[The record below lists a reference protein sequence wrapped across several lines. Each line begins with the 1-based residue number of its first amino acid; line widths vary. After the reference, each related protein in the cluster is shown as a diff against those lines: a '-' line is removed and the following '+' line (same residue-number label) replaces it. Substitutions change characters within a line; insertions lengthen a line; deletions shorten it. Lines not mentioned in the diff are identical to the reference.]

1 MPKGGVQMT
10 TAARGGSWF
19 LNLLRERSMQIALLI
34 WVACSAAIFPLSQDK
49 LPFNRPALAAVPDRL
64 QIYVAIFGW
73 FYALIFMGVTYA
85 LTRKRAVPDMAGRAP
100 NAMMSLRETIA
111 LWIYGVVVMAAG
123 QILGRRM
130 FGEGI
135 GLHLNGSLFGMTRM
149 ATPREVWV
157 WAVFNFVLL
166 AMVPYIVFRARGYSR
181 EALNLKSSNLRNDTL
196 VIAVVLA
203 METAFEMVG
212 NKILTLTG
220 HQILVGGA
228 LSFVVHLLGTG
239 LPVMIF
245 IYAILMPRYMR
256 ITGSVA
262 ATTLLGAVSY
272 AALHLFE
279 YWTVYDSAPHSVLSV
294 IFVLLT
300 FANPGLVKSYLTVR
314 TGNAWVHL
322 WGFHAIAP
330 HVTSDTPMIVDI
342 FGIR

>member
-1 MPKGGVQMT
+1 MT
-10 TAARGGSWF
+10 TPARRGSWF
-19 LNLLRERSMQIALLI
+19 VNLLRERSVQVAILI
-34 WVACSAAIFPLSQDK
+34 WVACSAAIFPLSQGK
-49 LPFNRPALAAVPDRL
+49 LPFNRPALAGVADRL
-64 QIYVAIFGW
+64 QIYIAIFGW
-73 FYALIFMGVTYA
+73 FYALIFMGVTYR
-85 LTRKRAVPDMAGRAP
+85 LTRKRAIPDMSSRAP
-100 NAMMSLRETIA
+100 NVLMSLRETLG
-111 LWIYGVVVMAAG
+111 LWIYGAVVMAVG
-123 QILGRRM
+123 QIAGRRM

-149 ATPREVWV
+149 VMPSEVWI
-157 WAVFNFVLL
+157 WAAFNFVLL
-166 AMVPYIVFRARGYSR
+166 ALVPYLVFRARGYSR

-196 VIAVVLA
+196 VIVVVLA

-256 ITGSVA
+256 MTRSVA

-272 AALHLFE
+272 AAVHLFE
-279 YWTVYDSAPHSVLSV
+279 YWTVYDSLPHSALSV
-294 IFVLLT
+294 IFILLT
-300 FANPGLVKSYLTVR
+300 FVNPGLVKSYLTVR

-342 FGIR
+342 FGIK